1 MSAFESMMATV
12 HADTNIGTPAD
23 FRRPPGSW
31 VPARVVL
38 SRPADAM
45 GGLGGLGGLGTR
57 AGSLAATIVA
67 GDITPLEPQRGDE
80 VLLNGTVHRVDDA
93 ERDPLGLSWRLI
105 LAEA

>member
-1 MSAFESMMATV
+1 MSAFAAALAAV

-23 FRRPPGSW
+23 FRRPPGPW
-31 VPARVVL
+31 IPARVVL
-38 SRPADAM
+38 SRPTDTV
-45 GGLGGLGGLGTR
+45 GGLGGLGAR
-57 AGSLAATIVA
+57 VSSLAATIVA

-105 LAEA
+105 LAET

>member
-1 MSAFESMMATV
+1 MPAFAAALATV
-12 HADTNIGTPAD
+12 HADSNIGTPAD
-23 FRRPPGSW
+23 FRRPPGPW

-38 SRPADAM
+38 SRPTDNS
-45 GGLGGLGGLGTR
+45 GGLGGLGTR
-57 AGSLAATIVA
+57 AGSLAVTILA
-67 GDITPLEPQRGDE
+67 GDIAPLEPQRGDE

>member
-1 MSAFESMMATV
+1 MSAFAAALAAV

-45 GGLGGLGGLGTR
+45 GGLGGLGTR

>member
-1 MSAFESMMATV
+1 MSAFAAALAAV

-31 VPARVVL
+31 VPTRVVL

-45 GGLGGLGGLGTR
+45 GGLGGLGTR

>member
-1 MSAFESMMATV
+1 MSAFAAALAAV

-45 GGLGGLGGLGTR
+45 GGLGGLGTR
-57 AGSLAATIVA
+57 AGSLTATIIA

>member
-12 HADTNIGTPAD
+12 HADSNIGTPAD
-23 FRRPPGSW
+23 FRRPPGPW

-38 SRPADAM
+38 SRPTDAT
-45 GGLGGLGGLGTR
+45 GGLGSLSIR

-80 VLLNGTVHRVDDA
+80 VLLNGVTHRVDDA

-105 LAEA
+105 LAET

>member
-1 MSAFESMMATV
+1 MSAFAATLAAV

-45 GGLGGLGGLGTR
+45 GGLGGLGTR

>member
-1 MSAFESMMATV
+1 MSAFATALAAL

-23 FRRPPGSW
+23 FRRPPGPW

-38 SRPADAM
+38 SRPTDTI
-45 GGLGGLGGLGTR
+45 GGVGGLGTR
-57 AGSLAATIVA
+57 AGSLAATILT
-67 GDITPLEPQRGDE
+67 GDIAPLEPQRGDE

-105 LAEA
+105 LAET

>member
-1 MSAFESMMATV
+1 MSAFASALATV

-23 FRRPPGSW
+23 FRRPPGPW

-38 SRPADAM
+38 FRPTDTI
-45 GGLGGLGGLGTR
+45 GGLGGLGTR
-57 AGSLAATIVA
+57 AGSLAATILA

-105 LAEA
+105 LAET

>member
-1 MSAFESMMATV
+1 MSAFAAALAAV
-12 HADTNIGTPAD
+12 NADTNVGTPAD

-31 VPARVVL
+31 APARVVL
-38 SRPADAM
+38 SRPADAI
-45 GGLGGLGGLGTR
+45 GGLGGLGTR

>member
-1 MSAFESMMATV
+1 MSAFAAALAAV

-45 GGLGGLGGLGTR
+45 GGLGGLGTR
-57 AGSLAATIVA
+57 AGNLTATIVA

>member
-1 MSAFESMMATV
+1 MSAFAAALAAV

-45 GGLGGLGGLGTR
+45 GGLGGLGTR
-57 AGSLAATIVA
+57 AGSLAATIIA

>member
-1 MSAFESMMATV
+1 MSAFAAALAAV

-31 VPARVVL
+31 VPTRVVL

-45 GGLGGLGGLGTR
+45 GGLGGLGTR
-57 AGSLAATIVA
+57 AGNLAATIVA